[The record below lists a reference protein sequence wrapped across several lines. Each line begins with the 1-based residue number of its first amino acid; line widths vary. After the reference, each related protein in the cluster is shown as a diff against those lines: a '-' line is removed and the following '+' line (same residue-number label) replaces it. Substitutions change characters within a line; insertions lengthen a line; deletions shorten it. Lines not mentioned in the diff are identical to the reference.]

1 MPAYLRNLMSEHTW
15 LKYGIIA
22 LGAIGFIVIVVLML
36 NFGRG
41 LEGPTWVVQ
50 EMSVDGTM
58 TEPIPE
64 TPPYAV
70 FEDGTVA
77 GSSGCNNYNGAYET
91 DGDSMTIGPLA
102 STLMACTSELL
113 GQETFYFG
121 LLAQVDSYEVNGD
134 ELALSSGDTVLLRYE
149 S

>member
-1 MPAYLRNLMSEHTW
+1 MSEHNW
-15 LKYGIIA
+15 LKYGVIA
-22 LGAIGFIVIVVLML
+22 LGAIGFVVILVLML

-58 TEPIPE
+58 TAPISE
-64 TPPYAV
+64 APPFAV

-77 GSSGCNNYNGAYET
+77 GSSGCNSYNGTYQIDA
-91 DGDSMTIGPLA
+91 DSMTIGPLA
-102 STLMACTSELL
+102 STLMACTAELL
-113 GQETFYFG
+113 GQEAFYFE
-121 LLAQVDSYEVNGD
+121 LLAQTDSYEVSGD
-134 ELALSSGDTVLLRYE
+134 QLTLMSGDTVLIRFE

>member
-1 MPAYLRNLMSEHTW
+1 MNEHTW
-15 LKYGIIA
+15 LKYGAIA
-22 LGAIGFIVIVVLML
+22 LGVIGFVAIAVLVF

-58 TEPIPE
+58 TAPIPE
-64 TPPYAV
+64 TPPFAV
-70 FEDGTVA
+70 FEDGTIA
-77 GSSGCNNYNGAYET
+77 GSSGCNSYNGAYEA

-102 STLMACTSELL
+102 TTLMACITPLQ
-113 GQETFYFG
+113 GQESIYFE
-121 LLAQVDSYEVNGD
+121 LLAQTDRYKVSGD
-134 ELALSSGDTVLLRYE
+134 QLTLMSGDTVLIRFE

>member
-1 MPAYLRNLMSEHTW
+1 MSEQNW
-15 LKYGIIA
+15 MKYGAVA
-22 LGAIGFIVIVVLML
+22 LGAIGFVVILTVVF

-58 TEPIPE
+58 TEPIPD
-64 TPPYAV
+64 TPPFAA

-77 GSSGCNNYNGAYET
+77 GSSGCNSYTGTYET
-91 DGDSMTIGPLA
+91 DTTSLTIGPLA
-102 STLMACTSELL
+102 STLMACITPLMAQETVYFELL
-113 GQETFYFG
+113 G
-121 LLAQVDSYEVNGD
+121 QVDSYEVSGD
-134 ELALSSGDTVLLRYE
+134 QLTLMSGDTVLIRYE